1 MSSQQEQDSRF
12 GSMADSTNLIYLVT
26 TAHATCLTVFLR
38 EKFGSEALGIP
49 GVCALLLL
57 LITVGLTG
65 SPDLLL
71 FGGCWFIALIVQ
83 RSQTL
88 HNHWKGLRLHSRY
101 AGFPAAT
108 RLCFPFVSD
117 ERVLQRLEPVVASGI
132 GGLLWLCSPAVGQF
146 VLWGAFSLAIKTGL
160 DQFSHHRHLQQLH
173 DAEIEQEVLL
183 ADWERQR
190 RSRKGNDS
198 WPM

>member
-1 MSSQQEQDSRF
+1 MHRPQEPDSV
-12 GSMADSTNLIYLVT
+12 SLADSTNWLYLCT

-38 EKFGSEALGIP
+38 ESFGAEALGVP
-49 GVCALLLL
+49 GVSALLF
-57 LITVGLTG
+57 LIGAVCVTG

-71 FGGCWFIALIVQ
+71 FGAIWLMALLAQ
-83 RSQTL
+83 RVHSFQQQRT
-88 HNHWKGLRLHSRY
+88 GFRLHSRY

-108 RLCFPFVSD
+108 KLVFPFVTD
-117 ERVLQRLEPVVASGI
+117 ERVLQRLEPLVA
-132 GGLLWLCSPAVGQF
+132 GGLGLGLLMCSPVIGQF
-146 VLWGAFSLAIKTGL
+146 VLWGAGSLMIRTTL
-160 DQFSHHRHLQQLH
+160 DQFSHHRRLQELH

-190 RSRKGNDS
+190 RHRKGNDS